1 MSIWIKIMITYYVAL
16 IISCLVS
23 PFVVEKAE
31 KIIISIVWVSIII
44 SLAIIFG
51 FGLYKLWM
59 L

>member
-23 PFVVEKAE
+23 PFVGKKAE

-44 SLAIIFG
+44 SLAIIVG